1 MVTYISAGYPRNRDM
16 SEFVSHPLLVPDKVA
31 SRAYQD
37 TLAKKALE
45 KSSLIVLPTGLGKTI
60 IALLVIADR
69 LHSHEGGKVL
79 MLSPTKPLVEQ
90 HAAFFRKAMN
100 IDPEK
105 VVVFTGSTP
114 PGERAELWKNATVI
128 VSTPQVIE
136 NDLLCHRFTLEDVVH
151 ITFDEAHRASGNYA
165 YVYIA
170 KKYMEQAKSP
180 LILGITASPGSTPEK
195 ISEVAGSL
203 FIDRVEVK
211 TENDPDVTPYI
222 YDKDVEWIKVNVPDK
237 ANEIRILLEAI
248 IQDRLKKLYEMGVI
262 YSKSMN
268 LNKKE
273 LLMLQQRLQA
283 TIAKGGNPES
293 YRAVSIVAEV
303 MKVEHAVDLIQT
315 QGLQPLNKY
324 FDRLREESGS
334 KGGSKATRRLMT
346 DPRLTHAIE
355 VAAAADELNPKTEKV
370 KEIVAGQLQANP
382 GSKIIVFTNYRDT
395 AEVVSKALAEIE
407 GVKPVRFVGQASKL
421 NDKGLSQKKQVEILD
436 KFRAGEYNALI
447 ATSVAEEGLDIPST
461 DMVLFYEPVPS
472 EIRSIQRRGRTG
484 RNTVGRV
491 VVLMSRGTRDE
502 GAYRVS
508 QSKEK
513 RMYKTMQHMKDGQAM
528 MDVINNGNVTQPA
541 PEAADETVPETD
553 GEGAVTGGS
562 DFRGLSATQG
572 QVPEQ
577 AAGQTSLGTFDKKEK
592 AEQIEIFVDSREMR
606 SAVVKALEA
615 KNVKMDFRALPV
627 GDYVLSD
634 RVCIERKTAD
644 DFLNTLFD
652 PSRGLFEQIIAMK
665 REYLRPMLIIEGE
678 GLYTKRRISPE
689 AIHGIIAS
697 MMVDYGIPVLFTAS
711 EEDTASY
718 IYTIARREQL
728 DRKRTVNPHARKS
741 SQTLSERQEYL
752 VSAIS
757 EVGPVIARNL
767 LGHFG
772 SVKNI
777 AEASVDELQ
786 AVDKVGPK
794 TAARIREIMDSL
806 YQPHE

>member
-1 MVTYISAGYPRNRDM
+1 M
-16 SEFVSHPLLVPDKVA
+16 SDFVSHPLLVPGTVS
-31 SRAYQD
+31 SRVYQE
-37 TLAKKALE
+37 TLARKALE

-60 IALLVIADR
+60 IALLVIAER
-69 LHSHEGGKVL
+69 LNGREGAKVL

-90 HAAFFRKAMN
+90 HAAFFRKVMKV
-100 IDPEK
+100 DPEK

-114 PGERAELWKNATVI
+114 PGERAELWKNATVV

-136 NDLLCHRFTLEDVVH
+136 NDLLCHRFDLSDVVH
-151 ITFDEAHRASGNYA
+151 VTFDEAHRASGNYA

-170 KKYMEQAKSP
+170 KKYMEQARSP

-195 ISEVAGSL
+195 ISEIAGSL
-203 FIDRVEVK
+203 FIDHVEMK
-211 TENDPDVTPYI
+211 TESDADVAPYI
-222 YDKDVEWIKVNVPDK
+222 FDKDIEWIKVDVPDQ
-237 ANEIRILLEAI
+237 ANKIRILLEAVLD
-248 IQDRLKKLYEMGVI
+248 DRFKRLFEMGVV
-262 YSKSMN
+262 YSRNVN

-273 LLMLQQRLQA
+273 LLLLQQRLQA
-283 TIAKGGNPES
+283 QIVKGGSPES
-293 YRAVSIVAEV
+293 YRAVSIVAEI

-324 FDRLREESGS
+324 FDRLREEAGT

-346 DPRLTHAIE
+346 DPRLQHAMKE
-355 VAAAADELNPKTEKV
+355 AAGAGDMINPKTEKV
-370 KEIVAGQLQANP
+370 KEIVTGQLKTGDAA
-382 GSKIIVFTNYRDT
+382 KVIVFTNFRDT
-395 AEVVSKALAEIE
+395 AEVVARALGEIE
-407 GVKPVRFVGQASKL
+407 GVRPVRFVGQASKL

-436 KFRAGEYNALI
+436 KFRSGEYNVLI

-461 DMVLFYEPVPS
+461 DLVLFYEPVPS

-491 VVLMSRGTRDE
+491 VVLMSKGTRDE

-528 MDVINNGNVTQPA
+528 TDLLNNGSGTPA
-541 PEAADETVPETD
+541 PQQPLPEPA
-553 GEGAVTGGS
+553 GEPPEEIENGGGAMTGGS
-562 DFRGLSATQG
+562 ETAPVEPATG
-572 QVPEQ
+572 
-577 AAGQTSLGTFDKKEK
+577 GQTSLGTFGKKETGG
-592 AEQIEIFVDSREMR
+592 QIEIYVDSREMR
-606 SAVVKALEA
+606 SAVVRALEA
-615 KNVKMDFRALPV
+615 KGVKMEFQALKV

-634 RVCIERKTAD
+634 RVCVERKTAD
-644 DFLNTLFD
+644 DFLSTLFD
-652 PSRGLFEQIIAMK
+652 PARGLFDQIIQMK
-665 REYLRPMLIIEGE
+665 REYLRPVMIIEGE

-697 MMVDYGIPVLFTAS
+697 ILVDYGIPVLFTAN

-718 IYTIARREQL
+718 IYTVARREQL
-728 DRKRTVNPHARKS
+728 DRKRSVNPHARKS
-741 SQTLSERQEYL
+741 SQTLAERQEYL

-767 LGHFG
+767 LSHFG
-772 SVKNI
+772 SVKSI
-777 AEASVDELQ
+777 AEASVEELQ

-794 TAARIREIMDSL
+794 TAARIREIMDSQ
-806 YQPHE
+806 YQTRD

>member
-1 MVTYISAGYPRNRDM
+1 M
-16 SEFVSHPLLVPDKVA
+16 SDFVSHPLLIPGTVA
-31 SRAYQD
+31 CRAYQE
-37 TLAKKALE
+37 TLAGKALE

-60 IALLVIADR
+60 IALLVIVNR
-69 LHSHEGGKVL
+69 LYGRKGAKVL

-90 HAAFFRKAMN
+90 HAAFFRKVLK
-100 IDPEK
+100 IEPEK

-114 PGERAELWKNATVI
+114 PDERAELWRKATVI

-136 NDLLCHRFTLEDVVH
+136 NDLLCHRFDLGDVVH
-151 ITFDEAHRASGNYA
+151 VTFDEAHRASGNYA

-170 KKYMEQAKSP
+170 KKYVEQAKSP

-211 TENDPDVTPYI
+211 TENDPDVAPYI
-222 YDKDVEWIKVNVPDK
+222 YDKDVEWVKVSVPER
-237 ANEIRILLEAI
+237 ANKIRILLEAVLD
-248 IQDRLKKLYEMGVI
+248 DRFKRLFEMGVV
-262 YSKSMN
+262 YSRNVN

-283 TIAKGGNPES
+283 QIVKGGSPES
-293 YRAVSIVAEV
+293 YRAVSLVAEI

-324 FDRLREESGS
+324 FDRLKEEAGG

-346 DPRLTHAIE
+346 DPRLQHAIRE
-355 VAAAADELNPKTEKV
+355 AAESEDMINPKTEKV
-370 KEIVAGQLQANP
+370 KEIVVELLQSSPAA
-382 GSKIIVFTNYRDT
+382 KAIVFTNFRDT
-395 AEVVSKALAEIE
+395 AEVVAKALGEIE
-407 GVKPVRFVGQASKL
+407 GVRPVRFVGQASKL

-436 KFRAGEYNALI
+436 KFRAGEYNVLI

-461 DMVLFYEPVPS
+461 DLVLFYEPVPS

-491 VVLMSRGTRDE
+491 VVLMSKGTRDE

-528 MDVINNGNVTQPA
+528 MEVLNNGTTTQPQQQSL
-541 PEAADETVPETD
+541 PESEEELPQEAEND
-553 GEGAVTGGS
+553 EGAMTGGS
-562 DFRGLSATQG
+562 DSREPAITPAITP
-572 QVPEQ
+572 PEEP
-577 AAGQTSLGTFDKKEK
+577 AYAGQASLGAFGKKDGNGP
-592 AEQIEIFVDSREMR
+592 IEIYVDNREMR

-615 KNVKMDFRALPV
+615 KGVKMDFQALKV
-627 GDYVLSD
+627 GDYILSD
-634 RVCIERKTAD
+634 RVCVERKTTD
-644 DFLNTLFD
+644 DFLDTLFD
-652 PSRGLFEQIIAMK
+652 PTRGLFEQIINMK
-665 REYLRPMLIIEGE
+665 REYLRPVLIIEGE

-697 MMVDYGIPVLFTAS
+697 IMVDYGIPVLFTTNEA
-711 EEDTASY
+711 DTASY
-718 IYTIARREQL
+718 IYTVARREQL

-741 SQTLSERQEYL
+741 SQTMAERQEYL

-767 LGHFG
+767 LKHFG
-772 SVKNI
+772 SVKSI
-777 AEASVDELQ
+777 AEASVEELQ

-794 TAARIREIMDSL
+794 TAARIREIMDSQ
-806 YQPHE
+806 YQARD

>member
-1 MVTYISAGYPRNRDM
+1 
-16 SEFVSHPLLVPDKVA
+16 
-31 SRAYQD
+31 
-37 TLAKKALE
+37 
-45 KSSLIVLPTGLGKTI
+45 
-60 IALLVIADR
+60 
-69 LHSHEGGKVL
+69 

-90 HAAFFRKAMN
+90 HAAFFRKVMKIA
-100 IDPEK
+100 PEK

-114 PGERAELWKNATVI
+114 PEDRAELWRQATVI

-136 NDLLCHRFTLEDVVH
+136 NDLLCHRFDLGDVVH
-151 ITFDEAHRASGNYA
+151 VTFDEAHRASGNYA

-170 KKYMEQAKSP
+170 KKYVEQAKNP

-195 ISEVAGSL
+195 IGEIASNL
-203 FIDRVEVK
+203 FIGHVEMK
-211 TENDPDVTPYI
+211 TENDADVAPYI
-222 YDKDVEWIKVNVPDK
+222 FDKDIEWIKVDVPDK
-237 ANEIRILLEAI
+237 ANKIRILLEAVLD
-248 IQDRLKKLYEMGVI
+248 DRFKHLFEMGVI
-262 YSKSMN
+262 YSRNIN

-283 TIAKGGNPES
+283 QIVKGGSPES
-293 YRAVSIVAEV
+293 YRAVSVVAEI
-303 MKVEHAVDLIQT
+303 MKIEHAVDLIQT
-315 QGLQPLNKY
+315 QGMQPLNKY
-324 FDRLREESGS
+324 FDRLREEAGT

-346 DPRLTHAIE
+346 DPRLVHAMQE
-355 VAAAADELNPKTEKV
+355 AAESGDMINPKTEKV
-370 KEIVAGQLQANP
+370 REIVTEQLKTSDAA
-382 GSKIIVFTNYRDT
+382 KVIVFTNFRDT
-395 AEVVSKALAEIE
+395 AEVVAKALGEIE
-407 GVKPVRFVGQASKL
+407 GVRPIRFVGQASKL

-436 KFRAGEYNALI
+436 KFRAGEYNVLI

-461 DMVLFYEPVPS
+461 DLVLFYEPVPS

-491 VVLMSRGTRDE
+491 VVLMSKGTRDE

-508 QSKEK
+508 QSKER

-528 MDVINNGNVTQPA
+528 MDVLNDGNGTPAQQPLPEPPEEPTGEIA
-541 PEAADETVPETD
+541 SGEAAM
-553 GEGAVTGGS
+553 TGGE
-562 DFRGLSATQG
+562 AAP
-572 QVPEQ
+572 PEPAQ
-577 AAGQTSLGTFDKKEK
+577 AGQTSLGTFGKKENDG
-592 AEQIEIFVDSREMR
+592 QIEIYADSREMR

-615 KNVKMDFRALPV
+615 KGVKMEFHALKV

-634 RVCIERKTAD
+634 RVCVERKTAD

-652 PSRGLFEQIIAMK
+652 PARGLFDQIINMK
-665 REYLRPMLIIEGE
+665 REYLRPVMIVEGE

-697 MMVDYGIPVLFTAS
+697 IMVDYGIPVLFTAN

-718 IYTIARREQL
+718 IYTLARREQL

-767 LGHFG
+767 LSHFG

-777 AEASVDELQ
+777 AEASVEELQ

-794 TAARIREIMDSL
+794 TAARIREIMDSQYL
-806 YQPHE
+806 PRD

>member
-1 MVTYISAGYPRNRDM
+1 MP
-16 SEFVSHPLLVPDKVA
+16 EFVDHPLLVPETVA
-31 SRAYQD
+31 SRAYQE
-37 TLAKKALE
+37 TLARKALE

-60 IALLVIADR
+60 IALLVMAER
-69 LHSHEGGKVL
+69 LQGREGGKVL
-79 MLSPTKPLVEQ
+79 VLSPTKPLVEQ
-90 HAAFFRKAMN
+90 HAAFFRKVLKV
-100 IDPEK
+100 DPEK

-114 PGERAELWKNATVI
+114 PGERAELWRNATVV

-136 NDLLCHRFTLEDVVH
+136 NDLLCHRFSLEDVVH
-151 ITFDEAHRASGNYA
+151 VTFDEAHRAAGNYA

-211 TENDPDVTPYI
+211 TENDADVAPYI
-222 YDKDVEWIKVNVPDK
+222 FDKDVEWIKVDVPDR
-237 ANEIRILLEAI
+237 ANKIRILLEAVLD
-248 IQDRLKKLYEMGVI
+248 DRFKRLFEMGVV
-262 YSKSMN
+262 YSRNIN

-273 LLMLQQRLQA
+273 LLLLQQRLQA
-283 TIAKGGNPES
+283 QIVKGGSPES
-293 YRAVSIVAEV
+293 YRAVSMVAEI
-303 MKVEHAVDLIQT
+303 MKIEHAVDLIQT

-324 FDRLREESGS
+324 FDRLKEEAGG

-346 DPRLTHAIE
+346 DPRLKHAMQE
-355 VAAAADELNPKTEKV
+355 AAEAGDMVNPKTEKV
-370 KEIVAGQLQANP
+370 KEIVLEQLKTGEAA
-382 GSKIIVFTNYRDT
+382 KVIVFTNFRDT
-395 AEVVSKALAEIE
+395 AEVVAKALGEIE
-407 GVKPVRFVGQASKL
+407 GVRPVRFVGQASKL

-436 KFRAGEYNALI
+436 KFRAGEYNVLI

-461 DMVLFYEPVPS
+461 DLVLFYEPVPS

-508 QSKEK
+508 QSKER

-528 MDVINNGNVTQPA
+528 MDVLQDDNGAAPRQQPLPELAEEQPAEMENGEGAMTGGSEAAPPEPA
-541 PEAADETVPETD
+541 PE
-553 GEGAVTGGS
+553 
-562 DFRGLSATQG
+562 
-572 QVPEQ
+572 
-577 AAGQTSLGTFDKKEK
+577 GQTSLETFGKKEK
-592 AEQIEIFVDSREMR
+592 GGQIEIYVDSREMR

-615 KNVKMDFRALPV
+615 KGVQMEFQALKV

-634 RVCIERKTAD
+634 RVCVERKTAD

-652 PSRGLFEQIIAMK
+652 PARGLFDQVIQMK
-665 REYLRPMLIIEGE
+665 REYLRPVMIVEGE
-678 GLYTKRRISPE
+678 GLFTKRRISPE

-697 MMVDYGIPVLFTAS
+697 IMVDYGIQVLFTRD

-718 IYTIARREQL
+718 IFTVARREQL

-741 SQTLSERQEYL
+741 SQTLAERQEYL

-767 LGHFG
+767 LSHFG

-777 AEASVDELQ
+777 AEASAEELQ
-786 AVDKVGPK
+786 VVDKVGPK

-806 YQPHE
+806 YIPHE

>member
-1 MVTYISAGYPRNRDM
+1 M
-16 SEFVSHPLLVPDKVA
+16 SEFVSHPLLRPGTVA
-31 SRAYQD
+31 SRAYQE
-37 TLAKKALE
+37 TLAQKALE

-69 LHSHEGGKVL
+69 LYGHEGGKVL
-79 MLSPTKPLVEQ
+79 ILSPTKPLVEQ
-90 HAAFFRKAMN
+90 HAAFFRKVMN
-100 IDPEK
+100 IDPEQ

-114 PGERAELWKNATVI
+114 PEERAGLWQNARVI

-151 ITFDEAHRASGNYA
+151 VTFDEAHRASGNYA

-170 KKYMEQAKSP
+170 KKYVEQAKSP

-211 TENDPDVTPYI
+211 TEHDPDVAPYI
-222 YDKDVEWIKVNVPDK
+222 YDKDVEWVKVNVPDK
-237 ANEIRILLEAI
+237 ANEIRILLEAVLD
-248 IQDRLKKLYEMGVI
+248 DRVKKLFEMGVV
-262 YSKSMN
+262 YSRSLN

-273 LLMLQQRLQA
+273 LLLLQQRLQA
-283 TIAKGGNPES
+283 QIVKGGSPES
-293 YRAVSIVAEV
+293 YRAVSIVAEI
-303 MKVEHAVDLIQT
+303 MKIGHAVDLIQT

-346 DPRLTHAIE
+346 DPRLKHAMA
-355 VAAAADELNPKTEKV
+355 VAASAEDVVNPKTEKV
-370 KEIVAGQLQANP
+370 KEIVAEQLRANP
-382 GSKIIVFTNYRDT
+382 ASKVIVFTNYRDT
-395 AEVVSKALAEIE
+395 AEVVARALAEVE
-407 GVKPVRFVGQASKL
+407 GVRPVRFVGQASKL

-491 VVLMSRGTRDE
+491 VVLMSKGTRDE

-528 MDVINNGNVTQPA
+528 MDVLNDGNGTAA
-541 PEAADETVPETD
+541 PQQQLPETGAD
-553 GEGAVTGGS
+553 GEGAMTGGS
-562 DFRGLSATQG
+562 DFASLDPAKA
-572 QVPEQ
+572 P
-577 AAGQTSLGTFDKKEK
+577 AGQASLETFEEVP
-592 AEQIEIFVDSREMR
+592 EQIEIYVDSREMR

-615 KNVKMDFRALPV
+615 KNVKMDFQALPV

-634 RVCIERKTAD
+634 RVCVERKTAD

-665 REYLRPMLIIEGE
+665 REYLRPVLVIEGE

-689 AIHGIIAS
+689 AIQGIIAS
-697 MMVDYGIPVLFTAS
+697 IMVDYGIPVLFTAGA
-711 EEDTASY
+711 EETASY
-718 IYTIARREQL
+718 IFTVARREQL
-728 DRKRTVNPHARKS
+728 DRKRTVSPHARKS
-741 SQTLSERQEYL
+741 SQTLAERQEYL

-772 SVKNI
+772 SVKSI
-777 AEASVDELQ
+777 AEASAEELQ

-806 YQPHE
+806 YRPGE

>member
-1 MVTYISAGYPRNRDM
+1 
-16 SEFVSHPLLVPDKVA
+16 
-31 SRAYQD
+31 
-37 TLAKKALE
+37 
-45 KSSLIVLPTGLGKTI
+45 
-60 IALLVIADR
+60 
-69 LHSHEGGKVL
+69 
-79 MLSPTKPLVEQ
+79 
-90 HAAFFRKAMN
+90 
-100 IDPEK
+100 
-105 VVVFTGSTP
+105 
-114 PGERAELWKNATVI
+114 
-128 VSTPQVIE
+128 
-136 NDLLCHRFTLEDVVH
+136 
-151 ITFDEAHRASGNYA
+151 
-165 YVYIA
+165 
-170 KKYMEQAKSP
+170 
-180 LILGITASPGSTPEK
+180 
-195 ISEVAGSL
+195 
-203 FIDRVEVK
+203 
-211 TENDPDVTPYI
+211 
-222 YDKDVEWIKVNVPDK
+222 
-237 ANEIRILLEAI
+237 
-248 IQDRLKKLYEMGVI
+248 
-262 YSKSMN
+262 
-268 LNKKE
+268 
-273 LLMLQQRLQA
+273 
-283 TIAKGGNPES
+283 
-293 YRAVSIVAEV
+293 

-370 KEIVAGQLQANP
+370 KEIVAEQLQAKP

-528 MDVINNGNVTQPA
+528 MDVRINGTAARDTARAGSRGRDRAGRSRTARVRSPGAATSGACRLRRGRRRSRPPGRPA
-541 PEAADETVPETD
+541 WGRSIKRRRQSRSRSSWT
-553 GEGAVTGGS
+553 
-562 DFRGLSATQG
+562 
-572 QVPEQ
+572 
-577 AAGQTSLGTFDKKEK
+577 AGRCGRPS
-592 AEQIEIFVDSREMR
+592 SRR
-606 SAVVKALEA
+606 WRP

-634 RVCIERKTAD
+634 RVCVERKTTD

-697 MMVDYGIPVLFTAS
+697 IMVDYGIPVLFTAS